1 MALGD
6 LTQALA
12 LATIAQDGGIV
23 QRERSAADGPAFETG
38 ATHAGTHALDDQVA
52 LKFGDGADDHHD
64 GPAQRAAGV
73 DLLSERD
80 ELEVEPNELIE
91 HFEQVPG

>member
-38 ATHAGTHALDDQVA
+38 ATHAGTHALDDQVV
-52 LKFGDGADDHHD
+52 LKFD
-64 GPAQRAAGV
+64 RAI
-73 DLLSERD
+73 LSEAQTRTTSKR
-80 ELEVEPNELIE
+80 PRRASAII
-91 HFEQVPG
+91 